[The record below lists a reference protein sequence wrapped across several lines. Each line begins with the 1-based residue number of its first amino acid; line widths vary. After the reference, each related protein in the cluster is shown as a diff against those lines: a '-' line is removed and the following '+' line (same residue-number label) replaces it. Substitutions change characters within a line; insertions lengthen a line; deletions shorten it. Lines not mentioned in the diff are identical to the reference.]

1 MKYRLQF
8 NPGEVTYKP
17 QLLTDAIKVLISI
30 NFGIYL
36 LQSVSG
42 QEEVFFRLF
51 ELNYLSHIF
60 KRLYPH

>member
-8 NPGEVTYKP
+8 NPGEVVYKP
-17 QLLTDAIKVLISI
+17 QLLTDAIKVLISV

-42 QEEVFFRLF
+42 QEEVFFR
-51 ELNYLSHIF
+51 
-60 KRLYPH
+60 